1 MTRKN
6 QMNIICLITLLFLTI
21 GWGGTSDASVALV
34 SRSQATYLV
43 ARTETGQ
50 AVSTEAC
57 TGRTV
62 ARLNLRKG
70 PSQTESVI
78 ATLDADT
85 ALEIKQWTGLWFR
98 VQAGSLNGWVSA
110 NYVRITSPE
119 AIAVARCQTEAAPV
133 VKQTAATQEQEPIT
147 AVAPIHQPKGD
158 LKKLQGL
165 VEPLRNRLHT
175 SEQTQQ
181 QLTSELDTIR
191 KEMRTQRDATARLE
205 TARKVVIS
213 ELASTRDQLKELREA
228 QQDIVA
234 KSAEGQKQLGRD
246 LTAARAQLKW
256 MEKTLQDL
264 QTDRQSLTSE
274 LARVSEELEKQRRV
288 TARSKTAPQDM
299 VSELARVRTQIV
311 ALSDTLKAVQ
321 TSRGVLNAELT
332 ALRQELIAQREAAD
346 RSQSAKKAVEIEL
359 TSTRDQLKALREAL
373 QENER
378 KATLNVEATQ
388 KALMAELAAARKHIS
403 ALATESK
410 VSPKPAEERDTPL
423 VMVPPSQPRP
433 TTNPQVS
440 PPQKG
445 STPKPETTPVPIRS
459 QDQMPYKAATIGE
472 ITQVPT
478 PVEVPQTPRA
488 ALQESPDLA
497 AIDPFVRSWARD
509 WARKDVK
516 AYLAHYARE
525 FRPPG
530 GISPAAW
537 HKQRQKHLLKPAF
550 IEIEIDNIQK
560 KMTGSSSA
568 QVTFSQTY
576 RSNVVTDQVIKTL
589 DVQWENRGWTI
600 VKETSKAR

>member
-1 MTRKN
+1 VALKAATRKN
-6 QMNIICLITLLFLTI
+6 HMDIICLITLLFLTI
-21 GWGGTSDASVALV
+21 GWGGTSDASLALV

-50 AVSTEAC
+50 PGNEAC
-57 TGRTV
+57 TGQTV

-70 PSQTESVI
+70 PSQTGSVI

-85 ALEIKQWTGLWFR
+85 ALEIQERTGLWFR

-133 VKQTAATQEQEPIT
+133 VKQTAATQEQGPVT

-158 LKKLQGL
+158 L
-165 VEPLRNRLHT
+165 
-175 SEQTQQ
+175 QTQQ
-181 QLTSELDTIR
+181 QLTRQLNTMR
-191 KEMRTQRDATARLE
+191 KQMRTQRDATARLA
-205 TARKVVIS
+205 TAHKVVIS
-213 ELASTRDQLKELREA
+213 ELASTRDQLKALREA

-234 KSAEGQKQLGRD
+234 KAAEGQKQLGRD

-256 MEKTLQDL
+256 MGKTLQDL
-264 QTDRQSLTSE
+264 QTDRQTLTSE
-274 LARVSEELEKQRRV
+274 LAKLSEELEKQRRV
-288 TARSKTAPQDM
+288 IVRSKTAPQDM

-311 ALSDTLKAVQ
+311 ALGDTLKAVQ
-321 TSRGVLNAELT
+321 TSREVLNAELT
-332 ALRQELIAQREAAD
+332 ALRQEIIAQREAAD

-359 TSTRDQLKALREAL
+359 ASTRDQLKALREAL

-378 KATLNVEATQ
+378 KTILNVEATQ
-388 KALMAELAAARKHIS
+388 KAVMAELAAARKHIS
-403 ALATESK
+403 ALAAGSN
-410 VSPKPAEERDTPL
+410 VSPKPGEVREVPL
-423 VMVPPSQPRP
+423 IMVPPSQPRP
-433 TTNPQVS
+433 MTNPQVP
-440 PPQKG
+440 PPQKD
-445 STPKPETTPVPIRS
+445 STPTPATIPVSIRS
-459 QDQMPYKAATIGE
+459 QDHMLDKAATIGE

-478 PVEVPQTPRA
+478 PVAVPQAPSA

-509 WARKDVK
+509 WARQDVK

-530 GISPAAW
+530 GLSLAAW
-537 HKQRQKHLLKPAF
+537 HKQRQQRLLEPAF
-550 IEIEIDNIQK
+550 IEIDIDNIQK
-560 KMTGSSSA
+560 NMTGSSSA

-576 RSNVVTDQVIKTL
+576 RSNMVTDQVMKTL
-589 DVQWENRGWTI
+589 EVQWENGGWAI